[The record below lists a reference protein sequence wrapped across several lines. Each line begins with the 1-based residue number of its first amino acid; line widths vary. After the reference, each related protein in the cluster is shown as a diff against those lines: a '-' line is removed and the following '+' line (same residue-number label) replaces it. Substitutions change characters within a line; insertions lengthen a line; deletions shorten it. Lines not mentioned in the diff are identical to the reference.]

1 MIWGS
6 KKKCAAIHYESV
18 TRYTD
23 CSWFLTSIAS
33 PSSQRVTEKEEGAH
47 MLASKFWIFLVR
59 PHQAA
64 FFNWQMLE
72 QLTSFPKATI
82 ILVSTKNR
90 GSIIQSSRS
99 PLMGSW
105 ERLLS
110 LRMFRNHH
118 WIFECM
124 YTIKPEQEVP
134 ASGVWFCPV
143 SYKFGHCWLEVLRR
157 RLLQRLKYQNIL
169 S

>member
-1 MIWGS
+1 MSLNSFGS
-6 KKKCAAIHYESV
+6 RLQSFAAEYWNVFCPLVDLAVGMFNNESP
-18 TRYTD
+18 
-23 CSWFLTSIAS
+23 L
-33 PSSQRVTEKEEGAH
+33 

-72 QLTSFPKATI
+72 QPTSIPKATI
-82 ILVSTKNR
+82 ILVSSKNR
-90 GSIIQSSRS
+90 ASIIQSSRS

-157 RLLQRLKYQNIL
+157 RLLQCLKYQNIL